1 MLNIFKKGQK
11 ISFNQYLYYIIVLVG
26 DQIKKHNSV
35 CFFAQSNKMLIR
47 KHGITDFT
55 MWCCNT

>member
-47 KHGITDFT
+47 KHGITDFN
-55 MWCCNT
+55 M